1 MSSVDPLRIMREYIM
16 DKKTIKLVDNSK
28 VNFGTISLDLTTK
41 TCWVKNAK
49 INSDEIIRYTVGDI
63 WLFLDMVLLKK
74 ESIGKYFG
82 SVGQFKIKNSTTPL
96 KMISTNDQ
104 KDIKDYFSGKIN
116 TCDSINYELTQ
127 SSRNRGELLG
137 KRSKPDVAWSMPK
150 NERRGSETEI
160 DEEIKKNLEQI
171 RKWERVL
178 ESKNG
183 KLRKNKSFKWCIDL
197 LERKNTSRS
206 DRAPG
211 AKNHRNLLEQVL
223 DIPTSDLEPAKP
235 IIVVPS
241 AYSPGNLNLR
251 NVKQFLVKGEYNPNY
266 EGLTTMAR
274 NYEEVKHDINDQRVT
289 FEIYDDIPYLKSSKK
304 IDRVVAIF
312 LTDHKWQFKDSGKT
326 FGEENIAKLLTK
338 IRGYYM
344 TFGDVTINETI
355 KSWNTKTLSISRA
368 ARHKDIL
375 VKQEFW
381 EDMSKFLTKYRG

>member
-1 MSSVDPLRIMREYIM
+1 
-16 DKKTIKLVDNSK
+16 
-28 VNFGTISLDLTTK
+28 
-41 TCWVKNAK
+41 
-49 INSDEIIRYTVGDI
+49 
-63 WLFLDMVLLKK
+63 
-74 ESIGKYFG
+74 
-82 SVGQFKIKNSTTPL
+82 
-96 KMISTNDQ
+96 
-104 KDIKDYFSGKIN
+104 
-116 TCDSINYELTQ
+116 
-127 SSRNRGELLG
+127 
-137 KRSKPDVAWSMPK
+137 MPK

-274 NYEEVKHDINDQRVT
+274 YFFSINPTRNYEEVKHDINDQRVT

-338 IRGYYM
+338 
-344 TFGDVTINETI
+344 
-355 KSWNTKTLSISRA
+355 
-368 ARHKDIL
+368 
-375 VKQEFW
+375 
-381 EDMSKFLTKYRG
+381 SKLPFH